1 QSSRRRTHPGG
12 RHGLAGPGPGVRGR
26 GDVRRLPRGRRGA
39 SSMASR
45 ARSGA
50 RAMKLADVTGGLRLG
65 IDVGATKTAA
75 VLIDPTGAVAH
86 EVRLPTAL
94 GEEGVLATIGAAI
107 ERIAAAAG
115 LDGAGFTSAGI
126 GIPGTVDPVTG
137 RVSHA
142 VNLGVEDLDLATLVA
157 ARTGLA
163 VRVENDVKAA
173 ALGAYHA
180 LRDPA
185 DGSEEIDSMAYLNLG
200 TGLAAGFV
208 LGGELWRGARGVAGE
223 IGHIPVAEGP
233 ACPCGQRGCLELYA
247 SGSAL
252 ARMWP
257 TDDPPPVRALF
268 DAADGGDDAAV
279 KIRRSFMASVA
290 SAVRILILTMDVDLV
305 VIGGGISNLGQRLLD
320 ALREA
325 LDAQAST
332 SRFLASQNLSPRV
345 RL

>member
-1 QSSRRRTHPGG
+1 MR
-12 RHGLAGPGPGVRGR
+12 
-26 GDVRRLPRGRRGA
+26 
-39 SSMASR
+39 
-45 ARSGA
+45 
-50 RAMKLADVTGGLRLG
+50 LADVTGGLRLG

-86 EVRLPTAL
+86 EVRLPTAF
-94 GEEGVLATIGAAI
+94 GEAGVLATISAAI

-115 LDGAGFTSAGI
+115 LDAAGFASAGI

-173 ALGAYHA
+173 TLGAYHA
-180 LRDPA
+180 LREPTTP
-185 DGSEEIDSMAYLNLG
+185 DGAALHGAEEIDSMAYLNLG

-208 LGGELWRGARGVAGE
+208 LGGQLWRGARGVAGE
-223 IGHIPVAEGP
+223 IGHIPIAEGP

-257 TDDPPPVRALF
+257 SGDPQPVRALF
-268 DAADGGDDAAV
+268 DAADAGDDAAV

-290 SAVRILILTMDVDLV
+290 SAVRILVLAMDVDLV
-305 VIGGGISNLGQRLLD
+305 VIGGGISNLGPRLLD
-320 ALREA
+320 ALRDA
-325 LDAQAST
+325 LDVQAST

-345 RL
+345 RLVPRGVPVAAIGAAFIGVPGYAVGRR

>member
-1 QSSRRRTHPGG
+1 MRRT
-12 RHGLAGPGPGVRGR
+12 
-26 GDVRRLPRGRRGA
+26 
-39 SSMASR
+39 
-45 ARSGA
+45 
-50 RAMKLADVTGGLRLG
+50 DVTGGLRLG

-75 VLIDPTGAVAH
+75 VLVDPTGAVAH
-86 EVRLPTAL
+86 EVRLPTAF
-94 GEEGVLATIGAAI
+94 GEEGVLATISGAI
-107 ERIAAAAG
+107 TEIVAAAR
-115 LDGAGFTSAGI
+115 LDGAGFTSVGI

-142 VNLGVEDLDLATLVA
+142 VNLGVEDLDLGSLVA

-185 DGSEEIDSMAYLNLG
+185 APDRPEEIGSMAYLNLG

-223 IGHIPVAEGP
+223 IGHIPIAEGP

-257 TDDPPPVRALF
+257 TDDPQPVRALF
-268 DAADGGDDAAV
+268 DAADSGDDTAAKV
-279 KIRRSFMASVA
+279 RRSFMASVA
-290 SAVRILILTMDVDLV
+290 SAVRILVLTMDVDLV
-305 VIGGGISNLGQRLLD
+305 VIGGGISNLGPRLLD

-332 SRFLASQNLSPRV
+332 SRFLASQDLPPRV
-345 RL
+345 RLVPPGVPVAAVGAAFIGVPGYAVGWR

>member
-1 QSSRRRTHPGG
+1 
-12 RHGLAGPGPGVRGR
+12 
-26 GDVRRLPRGRRGA
+26 
-39 SSMASR
+39 
-45 ARSGA
+45 
-50 RAMKLADVTGGLRLG
+50 MKLADVTGGLRLG

-75 VLIDPTGAVAH
+75 VLIDPAGAVAH

-94 GEEGVLATIGAAI
+94 GEEGVLRTISAAI
-107 ERIAAAAG
+107 EGIAAAAG
-115 LDGAGFTSAGI
+115 VDGAGFTSVGI

-142 VNLGVEDLDLATLVA
+142 VNLGVENLDLATLVA

-180 LRDPA
+180 LRDPAAA

-223 IGHIPVAEGP
+223 IGHIPIAEGP

-257 TDDPPPVRALF
+257 SDDPQPVRALF
-268 DAADGGDDAAV
+268 DAADGGDDAAAKV
-279 KIRRSFMASVA
+279 RRSFMASVA
-290 SAVRILILTMDVDLV
+290 SAVRILVLTMDVDLV

-320 ALREA
+320 ALRDA

-332 SRFLASQNLSPRV
+332 SRFLASQHLSPRV
-345 RL
+345 RLVPRGVPVAAVGAAFIGVPGYAVGRR

>member
-1 QSSRRRTHPGG
+1 
-12 RHGLAGPGPGVRGR
+12 
-26 GDVRRLPRGRRGA
+26 
-39 SSMASR
+39 
-45 ARSGA
+45 
-50 RAMKLADVTGGLRLG
+50 MKLADVTGGLRLG

-86 EVRLPTAL
+86 EVRLPTAF
-94 GEEGVLATIGAAI
+94 GEEGVLATISAAI
-107 ERIAAAAG
+107 AEIAAAAH
-115 LDGAGFTSAGI
+115 LDGAGFTSVGI

-142 VNLGVEDLDLATLVA
+142 VNLGVENLDLATLVA

-185 DGSEEIDSMAYLNLG
+185 APDGSEEIGSMAYLNLG

-223 IGHIPVAEGP
+223 IGHIPIAEGP

-257 TDDPPPVRALF
+257 TDDPQPVRALF
-268 DAADGGDDAAV
+268 DAADSGDDTAAKV
-279 KIRRSFMASVA
+279 RRSFMASVA
-290 SAVRILILTMDVDLV
+290 SAVRILVLTMDVDLV

-332 SRFLASQNLSPRV
+332 SRFLASQALSPRV
-345 RL
+345 RLVPRGVPVAAVGAAFIGVPGYAVGWR

>member
-1 QSSRRRTHPGG
+1 
-12 RHGLAGPGPGVRGR
+12 
-26 GDVRRLPRGRRGA
+26 
-39 SSMASR
+39 
-45 ARSGA
+45 
-50 RAMKLADVTGGLRLG
+50 MKLADVTGGLRLG

-94 GEEGVLATIGAAI
+94 GEEGVLATISTAI
-107 ERIAAAAG
+107 KEIAAAAR
-115 LDGAGFTSAGI
+115 LDGAGFTSVGI

-180 LRDPA
+180 LRDPAAA

-252 ARMWP
+252 ARLWP
-257 TDDPPPVRALF
+257 SDDPQPVRALF
-268 DAADGGDDAAV
+268 DAADAGDDTAAKV
-279 KIRRSFMASVA
+279 RRSFMASVA
-290 SAVRILILTMDVDLV
+290 SAVRILVLTMDVDLV

-320 ALREA
+320 ALRAA

-345 RL
+345 RLVPHGVPVAAVGAAFIGVPGYAVGWR